1 MATNT
6 NLLEYSK
13 QLALKLRD
21 PVADGAEDGKTF
33 SAALRFGY
41 LTRGFGKMIRNL
53 EALGYEIENIYPQYF
68 TAIDKY
74 FKSTTEL
81 QSDPSSPIIEI
92 SLNNFSIPLA
102 TLLTIPSFRVFKIIA
117 KGRDTSYR
125 GRSIRLSNAFETLY
139 GLPSVHYNPENV
151 DTAFY
156 FYTSDGIIKILANT
170 TMKVT
175 SLHFLI
181 KNPLIRFAADSGS
194 DLYLPVEMDDLLLTY
209 SSLEASNDTGNTV
222 KVNLYR
228 GEVNQEI
235 SMIGV
240 GLKNQ
245 ASKEKT
251 DVVDV

>member
-13 QLALKLRD
+13 QLAMKLRD
-21 PVADGAEDGKTF
+21 PVAEGAEDGKIF
-33 SAALRFGY
+33 FAEPRFGY
-41 LTRGFGKMIRNL
+41 LTRGFGKLIRNL
-53 EALGYEIENIYPQYF
+53 ESLTYDIENIYPKYF
-68 TAIDKY
+68 AAIDKY
-74 FKSTTEL
+74 FKSTSEL
-81 QSDPSSPIIEI
+81 QSDPLNPLLEI

-117 KGRDTSYR
+117 KGSTVSYR
-125 GRSIRLSNAFETLY
+125 GRSIQLSNAFETLY
-139 GLPSVHYNPENV
+139 GLPSLHYNPEDVN
-151 DTAFY
+151 TAFY

-181 KNPLIRFAADSGS
+181 KNPLIRFTANATD
-194 DLYLPVEMDDLLLTY
+194 DLYLPVEMEDLFLSY
-209 SSLEASNDTGNTV
+209 AALEASIDTGNTI

-228 GEVNQEI
+228 SEINQEL
-235 SMIGV
+235 SLLGV

-245 ASKEKT
+245 AAKEKT
-251 DVVDV
+251 DVVNV